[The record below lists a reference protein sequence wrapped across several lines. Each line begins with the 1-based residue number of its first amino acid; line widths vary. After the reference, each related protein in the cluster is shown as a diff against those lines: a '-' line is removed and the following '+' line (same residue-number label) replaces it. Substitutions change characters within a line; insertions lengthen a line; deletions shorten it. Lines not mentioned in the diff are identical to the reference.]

1 MTIKTVTLENGK
13 EYRVTVR
20 KNSID
25 VSVKTCRVHHEV
37 SLPTYMTVTGKH
49 VVAKVMAALV
59 ESDHAEAL
67 AMNEEMDRRHV
78 DSVAYSAQSAFEAL
92 DLFAQW
98 NVVDAAHSEALAMND
113 AFDRSFHRRAANWGA
128 MDSMSRWIEIEKAE
142 ALAHSMNWQIDFY
155 AQPDHKQAFQVASH
169 HAVAL
174 EMNDDFN
181 HAQSMKAM
189 KESAISCDCE
199 VARQSFEEKTA
210 QNQASTQTVA
220 RRNSLSHKIGLAF
233 AGAALLFSGMTHAEV
248 VPSYPVDASRMS
260 LEGSVA
266 VSIDCDAKKV
276 DVLRESTT
284 AAYFSKQVKKQVWNI
299 CYGQSGTLD
308 RVYTFVMNKAV
319 GAHDMLVNN
328 SDRHPL

>member
-1 MTIKTVTLENGK
+1 MTIKTVTLKNGK

-20 KNSID
+20 KHSID

-49 VVAKVMAALV
+49 VVANVMAALV
-59 ESDHAEAL
+59 EADHAEAL
-67 AMNEEMDRRHV
+67 EIDAILNEHNKEMDQLGFLLNAPAQRRKMIERDH
-78 DSVAYSAQSAFEAL
+78 E
-92 DLFAQW
+92 
-98 NVVDAAHSEALAMND
+98 EALAMD
-113 AFDRSFHRRAANWGA
+113 AELSSQD
-128 MDSMSRWIEIEKAE
+128 
-142 ALAHSMNWQIDFY
+142 
-155 AQPDHKQAFQVASH
+155 QAR
-169 HAVAL
+169 
-174 EMNDDFN
+174 
-181 HAQSMKAM
+181 K
-189 KESAISCDCE
+189 
-199 VARQSFEEKTA
+199 
-210 QNQASTQTVA
+210 QTVA

-233 AGAALLFSGMTHAEV
+233 AGAALLFSGMTRAEV

-308 RVYTFVMNKAV
+308 RVYTFVMNKQV
-319 GAHDMLVNN
+319 GAHDMAVNN